1 MSLLTELST
10 LLGDAFVAEGL
21 AREFGEVVVSQR
33 PELAPFQ
40 CNGALAAAGRADR
53 PPRDLA
59 AAVAGRVTSDHRV
72 AGVEVAGP
80 GFLNLSVT
88 DDYLTEV
95 VARAAADPSLG
106 VDRADPTRRIV
117 VDYGGPNVAKALH
130 VGHLRPAV
138 IGESVK
144 RILSFLGHDVVGDVH
159 LGDWGAPM
167 GQLIAELEDRRPEL
181 PYFDPESTGPYPPDP
196 PVDELDLEELYPAAA
211 ARAKAEP
218 DFAAR
223 ARAATFALQD
233 GRPGYRALW
242 EHFRAVSV
250 ADLQE
255 VYERMGVTFELWLGE
270 SSVHGRIQPLV
281 ERLLAAGVAVPSQG
295 AVIVEV
301 GDPDEDAEIPPLML
315 VKSDGAYTYGAT
327 DLATV
332 EERVSDLSAQEI
344 VYVVDVRQSLHFQQ
358 VFRAARRGGIASD
371 EVVLEHA
378 GNGTVNGLDGKPM
391 RTREGGLPP
400 LRGLLDAVEERATA
414 RLVESGL
421 ATGYPPAERAEI
433 ARLVG
438 LSALKFGDLA
448 NHRTSNYV
456 FDLER
461 FTSFDGK
468 TGPYLLYATVRIGSI
483 LRNAEERGLASGAL
497 LPPAAD
503 QERDLLLMLTR
514 LPETI
519 RRAADLRAPNHV
531 AEYAFELAGA
541 FNRFYEACHILSEP
555 DPDRRGSWLAL
566 VDHTRRVLVTLLG
579 LLAIEVPDRM

>member
-10 LLGDAFVAEGL
+10 LLGDAFAAEGL
-21 AREFGEVVVSQR
+21 ARELGEVVVSQR
-33 PELAPFQ
+33 PELAQFQ
-40 CNGALAAAGRADR
+40 CNGALAAAGRAGR
-53 PPRDLA
+53 PPREIA
-59 AAVAGRVTSDHRV
+59 AAVAARIAADPRI
-72 AGVEVAGP
+72 AGVDVAGP
-80 GFLNLSVT
+80 GFVNLSVA
-88 DDYLTEV
+88 DAHLAAV
-95 VARAAADPSLG
+95 IARAASDPALG
-106 VDRADPTRRIV
+106 VDRADPVRRIV

-144 RILSFLGHDVVGDVH
+144 RTLSFLGHEVVGDVH

-167 GQLIAELEDRRPEL
+167 GQLIAELEDRHPEL
-181 PYFDPESTGPYPPDP
+181 PYFDPDRTGPYPAEP
-196 PVDELDLEELYPAAA
+196 PVDEGDLEELYPTAA
-211 ARAKAEP
+211 ARAKEDP
-218 DFAAR
+218 PFAAR

-250 ADLQE
+250 ADLKA
-255 VYERMGVTFELWLGE
+255 VYDRMGVTFELWLGE
-270 SSVHGRIQPLV
+270 SSVHERIAPLV
-281 ERLLAAGVAVPSQG
+281 ERLLAGGVAVPSQG

-301 GDPDEDAEIPPLML
+301 DDPGEEAEIPPLML

-332 EERVSDLSAQEI
+332 EERVSELAADEI

-358 VFRAARRGGIASD
+358 VFRAARRSGIAENGVS
-371 EVVLEHA
+371 LEHA

-400 LRGLLDAVEERATA
+400 LRGLLDSVEERAA
-414 RLVESGL
+414 SRLVESGL
-421 ATGYPPAERAEI
+421 ATGYPPEERAEI

-448 NHRTSNYV
+448 NHRTSNYI

-461 FTSFDGK
+461 FTSFEGK
-468 TGPYLLYATVRIGSI
+468 TGPYLLYATVRMGSI
-483 LRNAEERGLASGAL
+483 LRNAGERGLAPGAL

-503 QERDLLLMLTR
+503 QERDLVLMLTR

-519 RRAADLRAPNHV
+519 RRSADLRAPNHI

-541 FNRFYEACHILSEP
+541 FNRFYEVCHILSEE
-555 DPDRRGSWLAL
+555 DPDRQGSWLAL
-566 VDHTRRVLVTLLG
+566 VDHTRQVLVTLLD
-579 LLAIEVPDRM
+579 LLAIEVPSRM